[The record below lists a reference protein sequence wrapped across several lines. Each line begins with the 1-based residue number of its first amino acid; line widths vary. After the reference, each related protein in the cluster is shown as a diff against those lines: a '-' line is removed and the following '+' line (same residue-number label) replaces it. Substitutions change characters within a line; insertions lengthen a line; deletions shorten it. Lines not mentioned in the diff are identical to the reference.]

1 MPRIAEDVG
10 EVAVAGAAAERTW
23 LLVGIDNA
31 GREADGELVMMI
43 ADGAIVNRT
52 DGDAP
57 MALSGVGAAV
67 MIRSG
72 GSMTAVGA

>member
-1 MPRIAEDVG
+1 MPTVAGDVR
-10 EVAVAGAAAERTW
+10 EVAPAGAAAARIW

-31 GREADGELVMMI
+31 GREGEGELVMMI
-43 ADGAIVNRT
+43 ADGAIVTRT
-52 DGDAP
+52 DGDVP

-72 GSMTAVGA
+72 GSMAAVGA